1 VCRVAFARVP
11 DRLPPLALGAAALGA
26 IAAGLLL
33 PATWPSPPGLILGAA
48 IAAVGVAFSTPAFFS
63 AIFATAEPSQRG
75 AASGTASAA
84 IDIGL
89 GLGPI
94 IFGLLAGEFGMPWA
108 IGGGATIAAAGA
120 LWTLTLQRRATASMP
135 RTH

>member
-1 VCRVAFARVP
+1 VA
-11 DRLPPLALGAAALGA
+11 LA
-26 IAAGLLL
+26 
-33 PATWPSPPGLILGAA
+33 SGLILGAA
-48 IAAVGVAFSTPAFFS
+48 VAAVGVSFSTPAFFS
-63 AIFATAEPSQRG
+63 AIFATADPSQRG

-94 IFGLLAGEFGMPWA
+94 VFGLVAAQFGMPSA
-108 IGGGATIAAAGA
+108 IGVGAAMAASGA
-120 LWTLTLQRRATASMP
+120 LWTLTLHQRTTMPMP

>member
-1 VCRVAFARVP
+1 MVRPTKEAMTMSVQVP
-11 DRLPPLALGAAALGA
+11 NKQVTELMR
-26 IAAGLLL
+26 
-33 PATWPSPPGLILGAA
+33 
-48 IAAVGVAFSTPAFFS
+48 TPAFFS

-94 IFGLLAGEFGMPWA
+94 VFGLVAGQFGIPQA
-108 IGGGATIAAAGA
+108 IGVGAAIAATGA
-120 LWTLTLQRRATASMP
+120 LWTLTLHQRTTVSMP
-135 RTH
+135 GTH